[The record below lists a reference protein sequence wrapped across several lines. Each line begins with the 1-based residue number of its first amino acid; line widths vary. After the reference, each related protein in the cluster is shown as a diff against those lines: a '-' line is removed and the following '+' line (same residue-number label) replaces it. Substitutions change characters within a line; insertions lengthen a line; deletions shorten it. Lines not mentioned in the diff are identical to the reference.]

1 MLPQARLFRFGE
13 FCFDPMRRVLLRG
26 SSVTPVAERLALIL
40 TQLLQAG
47 GRVVSKETLA
57 VTVWPNDAVS
67 DGNLVQHIYLLRR
80 LFGETAKDRSHVL
93 SVPRTGY
100 RFAVPVEV
108 VESSLNET
116 FTTDAASLGAIVSG
130 AQFEPFRT
138 YCQGSYFLEQRTAPA
153 IRRAAVFFQSS
164 LQASSDYVPS
174 LIGLARAH
182 QYLGTYWHLPPNLA
196 FPPALEAVEKALAID
211 PASAVAHA
219 VRSGLLC
226 FWKWDWDGAR
236 RESKLAI
243 TLNPGS
249 TFVRTNAAWVH
260 VCAGRLERALLEAQL
275 ALTLEPS
282 SLSLQLLVAR
292 VLLHSG
298 KNTEAI
304 ALMSNIL
311 ETSPAF
317 YIARR
322 YRAQAYLLDAQPE
335 KAIGD
340 LELLPQ
346 EPSEDPSF
354 RLPML
359 GRAYADAGESRRAVE
374 VFDAL
379 RGLARTQYV
388 VCWNLAIVA
397 SGLRRYADALSYL
410 ETACEQ
416 HEATLPFLGSLP
428 WFEAISGD
436 ARFKQIVQR
445 VEAGSTHQ
453 ES

>member
-1 MLPQARLFRFGE
+1 MLAQARLFRFGE

-40 TQLLQAG
+40 TQLLAAG

-57 VTVWPNDAVS
+57 ATVWPNEAVS

-80 LFGETAKDRSHVL
+80 LFGETAKDRSRIL
-93 SVPRTGY
+93 SVPRAGY

-108 VESSLNET
+108 MEPSLSET
-116 FTTDAASLGAIVSG
+116 FTTDAASLGAIVSSE
-130 AQFEPFRT
+130 QFEPFRT
-138 YCQGSYFLEQRTAPA
+138 YCQGSYFLEQRTSPA
-153 IRRAAVFFQSS
+153 IRRAAEFFERS
-164 LQASSDYVPS
+164 LQASRDYVPS

-182 QYLGTYWHLPPNLA
+182 QFLGSYWHVAPGLA
-196 FPPALEAVEKALAID
+196 FPRAMEAVERALAID

-226 FWKWDWDGAR
+226 FWKWDWEGAR

-249 TFVRTNAAWVH
+249 TLVRTNAAWLH
-260 VCAGRLERALLEAQL
+260 VCVGRLEPALIEAQL

-292 VLLHSG
+292 VLLHSER
-298 KNTEAI
+298 NAEAI

-311 ETSPAF
+311 ETNPAF

-322 YRAQAYLLDAQPE
+322 YRAQAYVLDAQPE

-346 EPSEDPSF
+346 ERSEDPSF

-379 RGLARTQYV
+379 RSVAQTEYV

-397 SGLRRYADALSYL
+397 CGLRRYAGALSYL
-410 ETACEQ
+410 ETACDQ
-416 HEATLPFLGSLP
+416 HEATLPFLKSLR
-428 WFEAISGD
+428 WFDAIAGD
-436 ARFKQIVQR
+436 ARFKRIVER
-445 VEAGSTHQ
+445 VEAGSPNQ

>member
-1 MLPQARLFRFGE
+1 MKLRRAFERQSEQMLPQARLFRFGE

-80 LFGETAKDRSHVL
+80 LFGETARDRSHIL

-100 RFAVPVEV
+100 RFAVPVEAM
-108 VESSLNET
+108 ESS
-116 FTTDAASLGAIVSG
+116 AIVFG
-130 AQFEPFRT
+130 EPFEPFRT
-138 YCQGSYFLEQRTAPA
+138 YCQGSYFLEQRTSPT
-153 IRRAAVFFQSS
+153 IRRAVEFFERS
-164 LQASSDYVPS
+164 LQANRDYVPS

-182 QYLGTYWHLPPNLA
+182 QFLGTYWHVAPELA
-196 FPPALEAVEKALAID
+196 FPPALEAVERALAID

-226 FWKWDWDGAR
+226 FWRWDGDGAR
-236 RESKLAI
+236 RESNLAI
-243 TLNPGS
+243 TLNPAS

-260 VCAGRLERALLEAQL
+260 VCAGRLERGLHEAQL
-275 ALTLEPS
+275 ALAFEPS

-304 ALMSNIL
+304 ALMSNVL
-311 ETSPAF
+311 EASPAF

-335 KAIGD
+335 RAIGD

-346 EPSEDPSF
+346 ERSEDPSF

-359 GRAYADAGESRRAVE
+359 GRAYADAGESRRAGE

-379 RGLARTQYV
+379 RALAETEYV

-397 SGLRRYADALSYL
+397 SGLRRYAEALSYL
-410 ETACEQ
+410 ETACER
-416 HEATLPFLGSLP
+416 HEATLPFLKSLP

-436 ARFKQIVQR
+436 PRFKQIVER
-445 VEAGSTHQ
+445 VEAGSTHP
-453 ES
+453 EA